1 MNLEKLF
8 CPQLECPARGQCGR
22 GNISVHSLKEK
33 RCHCNVC
40 DKTFSVSKGTIFYR
54 LKTEPQT
61 VMLVLMLLAYGCPV
75 QAIVMAFGLDERT
88 VKTWWRRAGE
98 HCQNVHKHVIGQS
111 QLELQQVQADEIK
124 VKILGGVIWLAMA
137 IMVPTRLWLGGVISH
152 RRDQALIQ
160 NLVDQVRAVALC
172 RPLLVAVDGLVSYVG
187 AFQRAFRSPLPRW
200 GQPGRCQLR
209 PWTEVAIV
217 QVVKQ
222 RLGGQLSIV
231 RRIVQGSSQQVA
243 ELLQLSQAG
252 GQINTAFIER
262 LNATFRQRLVWLAR
276 RSRNLARQPE
286 TLQAGMFIV
295 GCIYN
300 FCTYHDSLR
309 VAVELAK
316 GGRRW
321 LQRTPAIAAGLT
333 DHQWTIDELFNFK
346 VPPPRWTPPKRR
358 GRPSKQTLQMV
369 EQWCAYATI

>member
-1 MNLEKLF
+1 
-8 CPQLECPARGQCGR
+8 
-22 GNISVHSLKEK
+22 V
-33 RCHCNVC
+33 
-40 DKTFSVSKGTIFYR
+40 
-54 LKTEPQT
+54 
-61 VMLVLMLLAYGCPV
+61 
-75 QAIVMAFGLDERT
+75 
-88 VKTWWRRAGE
+88 
-98 HCQNVHKHVIGQS
+98 
-111 QLELQQVQADEIK
+111 QQVQADEIK
-124 VKILGGVIWLAMA
+124 VKISGWGHLAGDGDHGA
-137 IMVPTRLWLGGVISH
+137 DPLWLGGVISH

-172 RPLLVAVDGLVSYVG
+172 GPCWWRWMGWSVMWGPFNGRFAVTAAV
-187 AFQRAFRSPLPRW
+187 

-276 RSRNLARQPE
+276 RSRNWPANLKLA
-286 TLQAGMFIV
+286 GGHVIV

-346 VPPPRWTPPKRR
+346 VPPPRWNPAQTS
-358 GRPSKQTLQMV
+358 RPAFQTDL
-369 EQWCAYATI
+369 TDD